1 MAPNRRWSLSDVVD
15 KATDAVS
22 SIFPAMTSTAKAV
35 EQDPMKAAMAAMM
48 ASSGDPTAAAAM
60 MAGSGQ
66 GQPVSNEQDAS
77 SWLSSIFGGGSKTT
91 PQARDPNA
99 SAFSW
104 SDIIG
109 PAIMGTTGLV
119 GGIWQSDAA
128 EEMAAKELERQ
139 NLNQLMGLQ
148 LEALKAKHLQPVAG
162 TPVWAPGGL
171 GLDDRVNARQ
181 SASNSKVNQLNA
193 IINAYQNAVK

>member
-1 MAPNRRWSLSDVVD
+1 MGLGDWVD
-15 KATDAVS
+15 KVTNTVKDV
-22 SIFPAMTSTAKAV
+22 FPAMTSTASSVK
-35 EQDPMKAAMAAMM
+35 QDPMKAAMAAMM
-48 ASSGDPTAAAAM
+48 ASSGNPQAAAAM

-77 SWLSSIFGGGSKTT
+77 SWLSSIFGGGSSTT

-104 SDIIG
+104 SDIIS
-109 PAIMGTTGLV
+109 PAIIGTTGLV

-128 EEMAAKELERQ
+128 EDMAAKELERQ
-139 NLNQLMGLQ
+139 NLNQLLGLQ

-171 GLDDRVNARQ
+171 GLDDRVTARQ
-181 SASNSKVNQLNA
+181 NASNSKVSQLNA